1 MTERCFQSYFRK
13 ITWVDAHLPSRTLE
27 ALQAN
32 HPGSPA
38 ETSSLTLWRKET
50 SPYACPPAPRTLLP
64 FNRFR
69 MSNNTSQDPA
79 STSSSSV
86 DDAPVAKRATKKV
99 AAKTAT
105 KIVAKKAV
113 AKKVAVKKTA
123 VKKVAAKKAAA
134 KSVAEPANLKTEL
147 SSVQAPE
154 AVTAPR
160 TPRPSRAKKTAPEA
174 APIESE
180 PPSAENPGRRFGRVP
195 GGGPV
200 TPREPAPARPPTP
213 PESTPF
219 PPVIAPPPNREGQP
233 APPPNR
239 ERPPQGGQPQNFQQ
253 RDPQNR
259 NDSGPPNGGQGQ
271 QGESR
276 SKRRRDKRKRRKGEQ
291 QEQQGGRRQPNPH
304 TRQRNDG
311 PPNHNDSEDRR
322 PGLLTGPKIEA
333 NGLLELAP
341 KGFGFLRIPGKNF
354 EQARDDVFVT
364 PEIIRKYNLRLGQWI
379 HGVYQEG
386 PRGPQLVEI
395 TLVNDLAP
403 EEASKLPHF
412 DELKAINPTRRISF
426 ETTPERFTTRVVDIM
441 APVGRGQRGLIVSP
455 PRSGKTTL
463 LLHMAEAIREK
474 YDEAIHLMVVLVDE
488 RPEEVT
494 EFRRALPGAEIYA
507 SSNDEQARNHTRIA
521 EIAIERAKRLVEA
534 GRDVFLIMDSI
545 TRLARAYNGNM
556 NSRGRGTASGGLTIG
571 ALEVPRRLFA
581 AARNTRGGGSLTIMA
596 TALIQ
601 TNSRADEAIYMEFK
615 GTGNME
621 LVLDRKIAENY
632 IYPAVDIF
640 KSGTRREELLLAD
653 HMLHK
658 IHLIR
663 RGLSGHRPAEAMER
677 LLFFLKKFPNNP
689 QMLLEIKG

>member
-1 MTERCFQSYFRK
+1 MPLIPT
-13 ITWVDAHLPSRTLE
+13 
-27 ALQAN
+27 
-32 HPGSPA
+32 GSAGDVPLA
-38 ETSSLTLWRKET
+38 KKRV
-50 SPYACPPAPRTLLP
+50 SP
-64 FNRFR
+64 
-69 MSNNTSQDPA
+69 
-79 STSSSSV
+79 
-86 DDAPVAKRATKKV
+86 
-99 AAKTAT
+99 KTAT
-105 KIVAKKAV
+105 KKAAQV
-113 AKKVAVKKTA
+113 PAKKVPA
-123 VKKVAAKKAAA
+123 VKKVAAPKKTTAVKKAAVVKKVATPKITAQKAALALTPELPFASPAMA
-134 KSVAEPANLKTEL
+134 KPLAIAPAALDN
-147 SSVQAPE
+147 
-154 AVTAPR
+154 
-160 TPRPSRAKKTAPEA
+160 TPPPVRSTRAKKIVTEAIAP
-174 APIESE
+174 APQIQDSE
-180 PPSAENPGRRFGRVP
+180 QAPRRIGRVP
-195 GGGPV
+195 GGGPIAGRNPV
-200 TPREPAPARPPTP
+200 ESPSVETPA
-213 PESTPF
+213 STPF
-219 PPVIAPPPNREGQP
+219 PQTIRPPVDREPPATASSSLRDSSLQERGPQNGQARNPQTREGHSQ
-233 APPPNR
+233 R
-239 ERPPQGGQPQNFQQ
+239 ENQTRENQ
-253 RDPQNR
+253 
-259 NDSGPPNGGQGQ
+259 GPPGD
-271 QGESR
+271 SR
-276 SKRRRDKRKRRKGEQ
+276 SKRRRDKRKRRNGER
-291 QEQQGGRRQPNPH
+291 QEQSPQ
-304 TRQRNDG
+304 G
-311 PPNHNDSEDRR
+311 PPRQAAQANRNRHDSGAQQARSNDSEDRR
-322 PGLLTGPKIEA
+322 QVSLSGPKIET

-354 EQARDDVFVT
+354 EQARDDIFVS
-364 PEIIRKYNLRLGQWI
+364 PEIIRKYNLRLGQWL
-379 HGVYQEG
+379 HGLYQDG
-386 PRGPQLVEI
+386 PRGPQLAEV
-395 TLVNDLAP
+395 TQVNDLPPA
-403 EEASKLPHF
+403 EASKLPHF
-412 DELKAINPTRRISF
+412 DELKAINPSRRISF
-426 ETTPERFTTRVVDIM
+426 ETTPTRFTTRVVDIM

-507 SSNDEQARNHTRIA
+507 SSNDEPARSHTRIA

-534 GRDVFLIMDSI
+534 GKDVFLIMDSI

-556 NSRGRGTASGGLTIG
+556 NNRGRGTASGGLTIG

>member
-1 MTERCFQSYFRK
+1 MSNTTNQDSAPQPA
-13 ITWVDAHLPSRTLE
+13 DAP
-27 ALQAN
+27 
-32 HPGSPA
+32 SPA
-38 ETSSLTLWRKET
+38 T
-50 SPYACPPAPRTLLP
+50 
-64 FNRFR
+64 
-69 MSNNTSQDPA
+69 
-79 STSSSSV
+79 
-86 DDAPVAKRATKKV
+86 KR
-99 AAKTAT
+99 
-105 KIVAKKAV
+105 VAKKAV
-113 AKKVAVKKTA
+113 AKKATKTAAKKAA
-123 VKKVAAKKAAA
+123 VKKVAAKKAPTKAD
-134 KSVAEPANLKTEL
+134 PAMMSPEL
-147 SSVQAPE
+147 PFAPAPE
-154 AVTAPR
+154 AKPVPAPEVAPR
-160 TPRPSRAKKTAPEA
+160 PARVSRAKKVAVETPAVSP
-174 APIESE
+174 E
-180 PPSAENPGRRFGRVP
+180 PPPAESAPRRYGRVP

-200 TPREPAPARPPTP
+200 VTREAAAPRPPAA
-213 PESTPF
+213 PESIPF
-219 PPVIAPPPNREGQP
+219 PQAVAPPPDRENLPP
-233 APPPNR
+233 APPPRDPEFR
-239 ERPPQGGQPQNFQQ
+239 ERSPKN
-253 RDPQNR
+253 PQNR
-259 NDSGPPNGGQGQ
+259 PPHGQNQQRNGQGQ
-271 QGESR
+271 PVESR
-276 SKRRRDKRKRRKGEQ
+276 SKRRRDKRKRRKMERVDPPGGHGHPHQ
-291 QEQQGGRRQPNPH
+291 PGRQRHDGPGPQGGG
-304 TRQRNDG
+304 NDA
-311 PPNHNDSEDRR
+311 EDRR
-322 PGLLTGPKIEA
+322 PVQLAGPKIEA
-333 NGLLELAP
+333 DGLLELAP

-364 PEIIRKYNLRLGQWI
+364 PETIRKYNLRLGQWI
-379 HGVYQEG
+379 HGLYQEG

-395 TLVNDLAP
+395 SKINDMTP
-403 EEASKLPHF
+403 EEAAKLPHF

-474 YDEAIHLMVVLVDE
+474 YDEGAIHLMVVLVDE

-534 GRDVFLIMDSI
+534 GKDVFLIMDSI

-556 NSRGRGTASGGLTIG
+556 NNRGRGTGSGGITIG

>member
-1 MTERCFQSYFRK
+1 MSHNTNED
-13 ITWVDAHLPSRTLE
+13 TLPQPS
-27 ALQAN
+27 A
-32 HPGSPA
+32 GSA
-38 ETSSLTLWRKET
+38 G
-50 SPYACPPAPRTLLP
+50 
-64 FNRFR
+64 
-69 MSNNTSQDPA
+69 
-79 STSSSSV
+79 
-86 DDAPVAKRATKKV
+86 DAPSARKRVTKKA
-99 AAKTAT
+99 AAKTAA
-105 KIVAKKAV
+105 KPDGEKVPAKKAAEKAPV
-113 AKKVAVKKTA
+113 KKAAAKKAA
-123 VKKVAAKKAAA
+123 VKKVAAKKSAAKKSVDASLSPELPFISPPAPNAAPAPAPTPVSEDAAA
-134 KSVAEPANLKTEL
+134 
-147 SSVQAPE
+147 
-154 AVTAPR
+154 
-160 TPRPSRAKKTAPEA
+160 PRPARAPRAKKVAAEAP
-174 APIESE
+174 APAHPSPPHESAS
-180 PPSAENPGRRFGRVP
+180 PPSAAAPRRFGRVP
-195 GGGPV
+195 GGGPTV
-200 TPREPAPARPPTP
+200 AREPAEERAQAPPPPPREQEPREPRHGQERQEPPRNP
-213 PESTPF
+213 
-219 PPVIAPPPNREGQP
+219 
-233 APPPNR
+233 
-239 ERPPQGGQPQNFQQ
+239 QQ
-253 RDPQNR
+253 RE
-259 NDSGPPNGGQGQ
+259 GQGQ
-271 QGESR
+271 QNNPGQPRESR
-276 SKRRRDKRKRRKGEQ
+276 SKRRRDKRKRRSGER
-291 QEQQGGRRQPNPH
+291 QEQGAQAHQPHHGQQHQPN
-304 TRQRNDG
+304 RQRHDGGGQQAGSNDFG
-311 PPNHNDSEDRR
+311 DRR
-322 PGLLTGPKIEA
+322 PVQLNGPKIEA

-341 KGFGFLRIPGKNF
+341 KGFGFLRMPDKNF

-364 PEIIRKYNLRLGQWI
+364 PETIRKYNLRLGQWI
-379 HGVYQEG
+379 EGFYQEG

-395 TLVNDLAP
+395 TRINELPP
-403 EEASKLPHF
+403 EEAAKLPHF

-426 ETTPERFTTRVVDIM
+426 ETTPERYTTRVIDIM

-507 SSNDEQARNHTRIA
+507 SSNDEQPRNHCRIA
-521 EIAIERAKRLVEA
+521 ELAIERAKRLVEA
-534 GRDVFLIMDSI
+534 GKDVFLLMDSI
-545 TRLARAYNGNM
+545 TRLARAYNSGMSMGMGMGMGNR
-556 NSRGRGTASGGLTIG
+556 NRGTGSGGITIG

-581 AARNTRGGGSLTIMA
+581 AARNTRGGGSLTILA

>member
-1 MTERCFQSYFRK
+1 
-13 ITWVDAHLPSRTLE
+13 
-27 ALQAN
+27 
-32 HPGSPA
+32 
-38 ETSSLTLWRKET
+38 
-50 SPYACPPAPRTLLP
+50 
-64 FNRFR
+64 
-69 MSNNTSQDPA
+69 MSNTTNQDPA
-79 STSSSSV
+79 PEPADS
-86 DDAPVAKRATKKV
+86 ATKR
-99 AAKTAT
+99 
-105 KIVAKKAV
+105 VAKKAV
-113 AKKVAVKKTA
+113 AKKATKTVAKKAVAKKAA
-123 VKKVAAKKAAA
+123 VKKVAAKKAPAKLDSAMISPELPFAPTPETKTIPAPAA
-134 KSVAEPANLKTEL
+134 
-147 SSVQAPE
+147 E
-154 AVTAPR
+154 AAPR
-160 TPRPSRAKKTAPEA
+160 PARPSRAKKVAVEAPASAPEPSPSES
-174 APIESE
+174 AP
-180 PPSAENPGRRFGRVP
+180 RRFGRVP

-200 TPREPAPARPPTP
+200 VTREVAATRPPAAPESIPFPQTITPPPDRENPPQQTQPREP
-213 PESTPF
+213 EF
-219 PPVIAPPPNREGQP
+219 
-233 APPPNR
+233 R
-239 ERPPQGGQPQNFQQ
+239 ERPPQGGQPQN
-253 RDPQNR
+253 PQNR
-259 NDSGPPNGGQGQ
+259 PPQGQGQ
-271 QGESR
+271 PRNGQGQPVESR
-276 SKRRRDKRKRRKGEQ
+276 SKRRRDKRKRRKMERVDPPGGHGHPHQ
-291 QEQQGGRRQPNPH
+291 PGRQRHDGPGPQGGG
-304 TRQRNDG
+304 NDA
-311 PPNHNDSEDRR
+311 EDRR
-322 PGLLTGPKIEA
+322 PILLSGPKIEA
-333 NGLLELAP
+333 DGLLELAP

-364 PEIIRKYNLRLGQWI
+364 PETIRKYNLRLGQWI
-379 HGVYQEG
+379 HGFYQEG

-395 TLVNDLAP
+395 SKINDMTP
-403 EEASKLPHF
+403 EEAAKLPHF

-534 GRDVFLIMDSI
+534 GKDVFLIMDSI

-556 NSRGRGTASGGLTIG
+556 NNRGRGTGSGGITIG

-689 QMLLEIKG
+689 QMLMEIKG

>member
-1 MTERCFQSYFRK
+1 MSNQTNEDTMPQ
-13 ITWVDAHLPSRTLE
+13 
-27 ALQAN
+27 
-32 HPGSPA
+32 
-38 ETSSLTLWRKET
+38 
-50 SPYACPPAPRTLLP
+50 PPAGTDGE
-64 FNRFR
+64 
-69 MSNNTSQDPA
+69 T
-79 STSSSSV
+79 
-86 DDAPVAKRATKKV
+86 AP
-99 AAKTAT
+99 
-105 KIVAKKAV
+105 AKKR
-113 AKKVAVKKTA
+113 
-123 VKKVAAKKAAA
+123 AAKKAAKKTIA
-134 KSVAEPANLKTEL
+134 KAADPVVETAVKKTTTRKTAAKKVAGKSAAAASNTPELPFDEAPAPK
-147 SSVQAPE
+147 PIP
-154 AVTAPR
+154 APR
-160 TPRPSRAKKTAPEA
+160 AAKVARVKKTAEEPA
-174 APIESE
+174 ASASQVDSPPIHSDE
-180 PPSAENPGRRFGRVP
+180 PARRFGRVP

-200 TPREPAPARPPTP
+200 VPREPVEPRETPQAPSIPYPQ
-213 PESTPF
+213 
-219 PPVIAPPPNREGQP
+219 PVAPPDRSQDPEGRGRSPQD
-233 APPPNR
+233 A
-239 ERPPQGGQPQNFQQ
+239 PPQGQNFQQ
-253 RDPQNR
+253 RDGQ
-259 NDSGPPNGGQGQ
+259 GGQGPPR
-271 QGESR
+271 ESR
-276 SKRRRDKRKRRKGEQ
+276 SKRRREKRKRRKNDRGEQ
-291 QEQQGGRRQPNPH
+291 GGGPPNPQNRH
-304 TRQRNDG
+304 QQNRPPRNDG
-311 PPNHNDSEDRR
+311 GERQGPPHEMEDRR
-322 PGLLTGPKIEA
+322 AIQLTGPKIEA
-333 NGLLELAP
+333 DGMLELAP

-364 PEIIRKYNLRLGQWI
+364 PETIRKYNLRLGQWV
-379 HGVYQEG
+379 HGLYQDG

-395 TLVNDLAP
+395 SKVNDLTP

-412 DELKAINPTRRISF
+412 DELKAINPSRRISF

-521 EIAIERAKRLVEA
+521 ELAIERAKRLVEA
-534 GRDVFLIMDSI
+534 GKDVFLIMDSI

-556 NSRGRGTASGGLTIG
+556 NNRGRGTGSGGITIG

-640 KSGTRREELLLAD
+640 KSGTRREELLLAE

>member
-1 MTERCFQSYFRK
+1 MSKNTNEDTMPQ
-13 ITWVDAHLPSRTLE
+13 T
-27 ALQAN
+27 
-32 HPGSPA
+32 PA
-38 ETSSLTLWRKET
+38 GTAGDT
-50 SPYACPPAPRTLLP
+50 PPAR
-64 FNRFR
+64 
-69 MSNNTSQDPA
+69 
-79 STSSSSV
+79 
-86 DDAPVAKRATKKV
+86 KRAAKK
-99 AAKTAT
+99 ATAKTTAEPAPEP
-105 KIVAKKAV
+105 VAKKAV
-113 AKKVAVKKTA
+113 ARKTAVKKVAA
-123 VKKVAAKKAAA
+123 EEAPVKKVAAKKAAR
-134 KSVAEPANLKTEL
+134 KSAASSTPELPFDAPPASKPVPAPAESAASPAVKT
-147 SSVQAPE
+147 P
-154 AVTAPR
+154 
-160 TPRPSRAKKTAPEA
+160 RAKKVVAKAPPGA
-174 APIESE
+174 VPASSNTSPPNDES
-180 PPSAENPGRRFGRVP
+180 PRRFGRVP

-200 TPREPAPARPPTP
+200 VHREAAEPRSAAS

-219 PPVIAPPPNREGQP
+219 PPPAASQAPRENAPQDGPPRDQERRDRPPHEGQQRNSQQP
-233 APPPNR
+233 RDGQGQPRNG
-239 ERPPQGGQPQNFQQ
+239 QGGGQPQ
-253 RDPQNR
+253 
-259 NDSGPPNGGQGQ
+259 
-271 QGESR
+271 ESR
-276 SKRRRDKRKRRKGEQ
+276 SKRRREKRKRRNQERMTEQ
-291 QEQQGGRRQPNPH
+291 GGQGQHGQQNPNRQRFENRGQQGSPKQHPQH
-304 TRQRNDG
+304 
-311 PPNHNDSEDRR
+311 DSDERR
-322 PGLLTGPKIEA
+322 PALQLDGPKIE
-333 NGLLELAP
+333 GDGMLELAP
-341 KGFGFLRIPGKNF
+341 KGFGFLRVPRKNF
-354 EQARDDVFVT
+354 EQARDDIFVT
-364 PEIIRKYNLRLGQWI
+364 PETIRKYNLRLGQWI
-379 HGVYQEG
+379 HGLYQDG

-395 TLVNDLAP
+395 TRINDLTP

-412 DELKAINPTRRISF
+412 DELKAINPNKRISF

-474 YDEAIHLMVVLVDE
+474 YDEGAIHLMVVLVDE

-507 SSNDEQARNHTRIA
+507 SSNDEQARSHTRIA
-521 EIAIERAKRLVEA
+521 ELAIERAKRLVEA

-556 NSRGRGTASGGLTIG
+556 NNRGRGTGSGGITIG